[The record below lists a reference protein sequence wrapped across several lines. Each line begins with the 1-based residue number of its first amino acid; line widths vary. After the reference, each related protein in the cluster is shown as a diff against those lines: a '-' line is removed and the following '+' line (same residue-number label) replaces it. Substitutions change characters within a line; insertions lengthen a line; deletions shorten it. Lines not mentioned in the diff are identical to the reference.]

1 MFICVEKNDKSTPSR
16 NSKNRSRLLKLFQFE
31 EILLYYGFD
40 GFGMRSV
47 CLLFVFVV
55 WFKSSWIVLKYILYQ
70 LFSLYTLDQNCK
82 QKYFYH
88 SLFIST

>member
-1 MFICVEKNDKSTPSR
+1 MSYTMFICVEKNDKSTPSR

-47 CLLFVFVV
+47 CLLFVFGVFVV
-55 WFKSSWIVLKYILYQ
+55 
-70 LFSLYTLDQNCK
+70 
-82 QKYFYH
+82 
-88 SLFIST
+88 